1 LESKKKNLRGLSE
14 FLYLQIIRENQGYKP
29 LSGGIHDQYMQRGP
43 VYRAGFA
50 QCTTLALMPKDRTLS
65 SPNRM
70 VWELFQALR
79 RLCTRLTEAH
89 ASQDESAL
97 RHDAAICVILAVQC
111 VEVFFNVYFQVLISE
126 SAYAHAAGKIS
137 ADLAKKQFGLDGKIK
152 DWPCHVF
159 GRKLALDKGA
169 GQKFVALKNLR
180 HSLMHF
186 KSSHETF
193 SVTGV
198 AIQGLADAS
207 AYESLCAKSAIDAL
221 QTAEAF
227 LCEVFTLQ
235 GITPENLP
243 HALHSWTGRPPVEA

>member
-1 LESKKKNLRGLSE
+1 
-14 FLYLQIIRENQGYKP
+14 
-29 LSGGIHDQYMQRGP
+29 
-43 VYRAGFA
+43 
-50 QCTTLALMPKDRTLS
+50 MPKDRTLS

-79 RLCTRLTEAH
+79 RLCTRATEAH

-97 RHDAAICVILAVQC
+97 RQDAAICVILAVQC
-111 VEVFFNVYFQVLISE
+111 VEVFFNVYFQVLLSE
-126 SAYAHAAGKIS
+126 STYAHAAKKIS

-159 GRKLALDKGA
+159 GKKLALDKGA

-193 SVTGV
+193 S
-198 AIQGLADAS
+198 IP
-207 AYESLCAKSAIDAL
+207 AKSPGSGLEFILFQCGKLRPEQIYWPRFHQLLSIKSASSPSKSCARSYEINSDIHICSSHHYGRTNRSSLAL
-221 QTAEAF
+221 RHPDHPPTTQKQRE
-227 LCEVFTLQ
+227 LN
-235 GITPENLP
+235 PS
-243 HALHSWTGRPPVEA
+243 ALIK

>member
-1 LESKKKNLRGLSE
+1 
-14 FLYLQIIRENQGYKP
+14 
-29 LSGGIHDQYMQRGP
+29 M
-43 VYRAGFA
+43 
-50 QCTTLALMPKDRTLS
+50 TLALMPKDRTLS

-79 RLCTRLTEAH
+79 RLCTRVTEAH

-97 RHDAAICVILAVQC
+97 RQDAAICVILAVQC
-111 VEVFFNVYFQVLISE
+111 VEVFFNVYFQVLINE
-126 SAYAHAAGKIS
+126 STYAHAAKKIS

-159 GRKLALDKGA
+159 GKKLALDKGA

-180 HSLMHF
+180 HSLIHF

-193 SVTGV
+193 SIPGV
-198 AIQGLADAS
+198 AIHGLADTS

-227 LCEVFTLQ
+227 LCEVFTLR

-243 HALHSWTGRPPVEA
+243 HALHSWTGRPPV